1 MFISRLKDEQGEE
14 TELAKNTRWAYGMF
28 KAEHIG
34 EETTREDFINW
45 CQEKIENGPFVLDKK
60 PNKSSLKRWYHRWS
74 HEESALQYILHIIE
88 DTLSKSD
95 DKYKINI
102 LELIIDDI
110 KFIQKLYDERK
121 KVFEISFES
130 PKERYLILNHIEN
143 AISTIEKRIR
153 VRLGLPTSY
162 NNTKQEI
169 QGDMNINK
177 PGEENINNLSD
188 EDLNLIL
195 SANDD
200 ENEEFLDKI

>member
-1 MFISRLKDEQGEE
+1 MFKSNLKDDEGVE
-14 TELAKNTRWAYGMF
+14 TDLARNTRWAYGMF
-28 KAEHIG
+28 KEEHIG
-34 EETTREDFINW
+34 EETTREQFIDW
-45 CQEKIENGPFVLDKK
+45 CQEKIENGPFVLEKK

-74 HEESALQYILHIIE
+74 HEESALQYILDKIE
-88 DTLSKSD
+88 DDLSKSD

-110 KFIQKLYDERK
+110 KFIQKLYDERTQVVK
-121 KVFEISFES
+121 MTFEN
-130 PKERYLILNHIEN
+130 PKDRYLTINHIEN

-162 NNTKQEI
+162 NNNKQEI

-188 EDLNLIL
+188 DDLDLIL
-195 SANDD
+195 SAND
-200 ENEEFLDKI
+200 ENNEEFLDKI

>member
-1 MFISRLKDEQGEE
+1 MFISRLKDEEGEE
-14 TELAKNTRWAYGMF
+14 TDLAMNTRWAYCLF

-102 LELIIDDI
+102 LEL
-110 KFIQKLYDERK
+110 
-121 KVFEISFES
+121 ISFES